1 MSLATN
7 GIGVV
12 CMAIRFFVFFVILVA
27 ILLSLFSYLSPH
39 LFSYIAP
46 QTQVK
51 TLVAFHN
58 FFDITLPILAFG
70 ALVKYLCT
78 FCD

>member
-1 MSLATN
+1 
-7 GIGVV
+7 
-12 CMAIRFFVFFVILVA
+12 MAIRVFVFIIIVVA
-27 ILLSLFSYLSPH
+27 ILVSLFSYLTPH

-46 QTQVK
+46 QTQIK

-70 ALVKYLCT
+70 ALIKYLCS
-78 FCD
+78 FRD